1 MIFWQVCKWETN
13 LHSERPLRKTEQ
25 TFSANDQI
33 QQVKILNK
41 NIWKMS
47 SNCLPNFS
55 FPVNRGSV
63 TFRNSSSMKTSLSL
77 YLLVML
83 VHVNLCHVKS
93 LNLFQYLRVSPT
105 YQTFSR
111 HLEHRRH
118 LRNMLSINE
127 FAKEIRMYS
136 SKYLRTDIVFDAYI
150 SGSLKAETRSKRGMG
165 ARRRVTASGK
175 IPPIWQSFLRDSRNK
190 TVLFDYLAEK
200 PVELEGNMVVATLE
214 EVSSQ
219 TMILKSKTF

>member
-1 MIFWQVCKWETN
+1 
-13 LHSERPLRKTEQ
+13 
-25 TFSANDQI
+25 
-33 QQVKILNK
+33 
-41 NIWKMS
+41 MS

-77 YLLVML
+77 YLLVM
-83 VHVNLCHVKS
+83 VVNLCHVKS
-93 LNLFQYLRVSPT
+93 LNLLQYLRVSPT

-118 LRNMLSINE
+118 LRNMLATNE

-150 SGSLKAETRSKRGMG
+150 SGSLKAETRLKRGMG
-165 ARRRVTASGK
+165 ARRSDC
-175 IPPIWQSFLRDSRNK
+175 PPNRPNFLRDSRNK
-190 TVLFDYLAEK
+190 TVLFAYLAEK
-200 PVELEGNMVVATLE
+200 LVELEGNMIVATLQ

-219 TMILKSKTF
+219 TMILKSNTF

>member
-1 MIFWQVCKWETN
+1 MVRKGSMIFWQVCKWETN

-41 NIWKMS
+41 IIWKMS
-47 SNCLPNFS
+47 SNCLPDFS

-83 VHVNLCHVKS
+83 VNLCHVKS

-105 YQTFSR
+105 YQTYSR

-118 LRNMLSINE
+118 LRNMLATNE

-136 SKYLRTDIVFDAYI
+136 SKYLRTDIV
-150 SGSLKAETRSKRGMG
+150 LH
-165 ARRRVTASGK
+165 
-175 IPPIWQSFLRDSRNK
+175 IWQFEGRNK
-190 TVLFDYLAEK
+190 IEK
-200 PVELEGNMVVATLE
+200 GYGSKTQWLPQVKSHRAGQISFAIVATRQCYL
-214 EVSSQ
+214 
-219 TMILKSKTF
+219 TILLKNLLS